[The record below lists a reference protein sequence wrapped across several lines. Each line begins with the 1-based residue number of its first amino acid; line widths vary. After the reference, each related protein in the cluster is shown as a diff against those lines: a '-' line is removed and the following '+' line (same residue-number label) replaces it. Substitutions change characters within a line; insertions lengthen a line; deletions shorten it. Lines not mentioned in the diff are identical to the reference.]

1 MPYRSFYTDLAGS
14 TIPAAAINL
23 RLNKFLKAFTRV
35 LYLMGGVV
43 LLSITLKLLH
53 LPGGFVLFI
62 FSMTAISFLF
72 LLQTGIS
79 FVYVFSNAALA
90 FLGAISSLTVGLS
103 CITLVFLFQQW
114 WGTSIML
121 FLTLPLLV
129 LSLIF
134 LVAFFIS
141 GRHRHMF
148 HRKFLYFNIL
158 APFLYLLVLCS
169 AYYLYQGR
177 REPEDTGR
185 REDVQM
191 AVVGNQIKLVLHQIK
206 NSGQ

>member
-1 MPYRSFYTDLAGS
+1 MPHRSFYTDLTGTATPVA
-14 TIPAAAINL
+14 TINARL
-23 RLNKFLKAFTRV
+23 RNFVKAFTRI

-43 LLSITLKLLH
+43 LLSIILKLLH
-53 LPGGFVLFI
+53 LPGGFILFI
-62 FSMTAISFLF
+62 FSMMTVAFLF

-79 FVYVFSNAALA
+79 FIYVFSNAALA
-90 FLGAISSLTVGLS
+90 FLGAFSSLTVALS
-103 CITLVFLFQQW
+103 CITLVFLFQHW

-134 LVAFFIS
+134 LIAFFVS
-141 GRHRHMF
+141 GRHRHMS

-169 AYYLYQGR
+169 AFYLYQSS
-177 REPEDTGR
+177 REPDETGR

-191 AVVGNQIKLVLHQIK
+191 AVVGNQIKEK
-206 NSGQ
+206 SRT